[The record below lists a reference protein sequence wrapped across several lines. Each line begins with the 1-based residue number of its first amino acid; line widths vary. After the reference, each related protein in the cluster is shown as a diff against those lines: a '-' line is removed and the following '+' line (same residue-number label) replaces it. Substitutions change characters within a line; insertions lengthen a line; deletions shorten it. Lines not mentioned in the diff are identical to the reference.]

1 MLLGTLYLNY
11 LGGTG
16 KLSGKSIG
24 EVSEQFST
32 LLTPAGYAFSIWSLI
47 YLLLIIFVGYQW
59 VGYFKKQG
67 KDSLQKAGPWFSLA
81 NIANGLWVLAWC
93 YEMPGLSVLIMFFLL
108 FSLLCL
114 VVRLKLETWDAP
126 LRIIVFVWWPICI
139 YTGWIV
145 VAAVTNVAAYLK
157 SLQWQGGFLSAE
169 MWAVIMLAF
178 ATALYLFLTYARNM
192 REATLVGVWGFVAIG
207 YKQLESQE
215 NVAAIALIAAGILFI
230 YAAYHGLKNRTTSPF
245 VKLKNKAY

>member
-1 MLLGTLYLNY
+1 MGTLYLNY

-24 EVSEQFST
+24 EVSEQFNT

-47 YLLLIIFVGYQW
+47 YLLLIVFVGYQW
-59 VGYFKKQG
+59 VGYFKKHSKG
-67 KDSLQKAGPWFSLA
+67 SLQEAGAWFSVA

-114 VVRLKLETWDAP
+114 VVRLKLEIWDAP

-157 SLQWQGGFLSAE
+157 SLEWQGGFLSAE
-169 MWAVIMLAF
+169 AWAIIMLIV
-178 ATALYLFLTYARNM
+178 ATALYLYLTYARNM
-192 REATLVGVWGFVAIG
+192 REATFVGVWGFVAIAS
-207 YKQLESQE
+207 KQWENQE
-215 NVAAIALIAAGILFI
+215 IVATIALIAAGILFI
-230 YAAYHGLKNRTTSPF
+230 YASYHGLKNRATSPF
-245 VKLKNKAY
+245 VKFKNKEY